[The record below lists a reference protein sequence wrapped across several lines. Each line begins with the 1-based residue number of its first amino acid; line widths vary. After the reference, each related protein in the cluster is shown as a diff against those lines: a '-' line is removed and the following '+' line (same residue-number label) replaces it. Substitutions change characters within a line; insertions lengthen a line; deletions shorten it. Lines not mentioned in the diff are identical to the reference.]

1 MEMMPAWRALVWA
14 GACFSIGFFITGLW
28 PESDVANALGVA
40 LLLGMLLFLVMAGV
54 DLARRGRLR

>member
-54 DLARRGRLR
+54 DLARRRRLR